1 MSVVFLGVE
10 EHREHRGGAAL
21 ESVLQSVLRNG
32 PPVIGAVV
40 EQARQ
45 LAIRALS
52 DVIYC
57 NSAGCALA
65 LVVRPGAARHALHK
79 FGMVLGD
86 CADIDAGH
94 VLNEHK
100 GAAMPRTSV
109 FVIPGEV
116 PTRPMG

>member
-1 MSVVFLGVE
+1 MSVVLLVVE
-10 EHREHRGGAAL
+10 EHREHRGGTAL
-21 ESVLQSVLRNG
+21 ESVLRVD

-45 LAIRALS
+45 LAIRAPS
-52 DVIYC
+52 DVIDC

-86 CADIDAGH
+86 CADIDSGH

-100 GAAMPRTSV
+100 GAAMNRASV
-109 FVIPGEV
+109 FVIPCEV
-116 PTRPMG
+116 PTRPTS